1 MFTTAQQVSYSNWNP
16 GEPNDAGGEDCVHLL
31 ESTHKWNDM
40 NCARNQ
46 SYICQK
52 GYIVVFFK
60 LLFYILLLKKSAM
73 LA

>member
-1 MFTTAQQVSYSNWNP
+1 MITTEQQVSYSNWNP
-16 GEPNDAGGEDCVHLL
+16 GEPNDSGGEDCVHLL

-40 NCARNQ
+40 NCARNL

-52 GYIVVFFK
+52 GYIVVFF
-60 LLFYILLLKKSAM
+60 LITFYILLLTKSAM